1 MTVRVV
7 QKLMDRHFGIGGD
20 QLLLLEKAGPRP
32 KLKIFNSDGS
42 QAEMCGNG
50 VRAVAY
56 YLTKHK
62 GMKKDF
68 IIDTKAG
75 PIGIGLKGGR
85 ILVDMGQP
93 ILEGKKIPVKASGE
107 IVNRPLK
114 VAGKTFKI
122 HAVSMGNPHCV
133 IYVDN
138 VEKFPVREIGPMIE
152 THPFFPKRVNVEF
165 VQRISRS
172 RVKARV
178 WERGAGETLACGTGA
193 CAIGVA
199 AAGGAVDTYRYQHG
213 KSMDLGEYEGDG
225 EYGDAGL
232 GDYGDIGD
240 DGSALAAEEYA
251 DADLRDAEAMGE
263 GDLSEEE
270 IAAAE
275 MGRPYYAQ
283 RFRVRAHRELT
294 PQQKQQG
301 CSQHAGAPGRRHG
314 WLIYW
319 IGFENFQKLAK
330 LPESER
336 RGAIE
341 HMKNLARQ
349 TAQNVLASGSHTAT
363 MTDAETSGLLVAA

>member
-1 MTVRVV
+1 MRKKTRRNPAGTLLVNPARGHR
-7 QKLMDRHFGIGGD
+7 KTRARAKGKSIWSYLRKNP
-20 QLLLLEKAGPRP
+20 LLLSNP
-32 KLKIFNSDGS
+32 KKRGK
-42 QAEMCGNG
+42 
-50 VRAVAY
+50 
-56 YLTKHK
+56 KHH
-62 GMKKDF
+62 
-68 IIDTKAG
+68 
-75 PIGIGLKGGR
+75 R
-85 ILVDMGQP
+85 NP
-93 ILEGKKIPVKASGE
+93 ILLSNPRGRVKVKGHYRKVSKHGGKRK
-107 IVNRPLK
+107 
-114 VAGKTFKI
+114 
-122 HAVSMGNPHCV
+122 NP
-133 IYVDN
+133 ILLSN
-138 VEKFPVREIGPMIE
+138 PI
-152 THPFFPKRVNVEF
+152 
-165 VQRISRS
+165 RISR
-172 RVKARV
+172 RNPA
-178 WERGAGETLACGTGA
+178 GALTKSVRRAVSGLPIVGGFLGTVVGVFGSAVGGALGVLPTSYVMPKVAKHIPGWLKPYAFTAAGLAISGIIQIIPDNWVGKMLAGPKHTL
-193 CAIGVA
+193 AIGVA

-294 PQQKQQG
+294 QQQKQQG